1 MFSNSFKKFCDDS
14 SSAWIQRLYSAGKRE
29 SSGNRL
35 GNGRMPEGVGR
46 ERRYERT
53 WKRGILATSN
63 GIGLYRNQEREQ
75 KETGGGGGAD
85 TRGSLVT
92 REWWATIK
100 DSTSPR
106 LVVLPVRLPPRWCAA
121 LANRLV
127 LLSFCCLSLFQW
139 QSFQPPNVIEAFREA
154 FLYCYQA
161 LLKFLMARQR
171 TLGPMEQMPCNACQ
185 GPARTKDQKSSLVL

>member
-1 MFSNSFKKFCDDS
+1 MGKSNGETETALPSTRDLVKRWNTCNVFVPSYKNTENMFSNSFKKFCDDS

-35 GNGRMPEGVGR
+35 GNGRMREGGGK

-75 KETGGGGGAD
+75 KETGGGGAD

-92 REWWATIK
+92 RE
-100 DSTSPR
+100 
-106 LVVLPVRLPPRWCAA
+106 
-121 LANRLV
+121 
-127 LLSFCCLSLFQW
+127 
-139 QSFQPPNVIEAFREA
+139 
-154 FLYCYQA
+154 
-161 LLKFLMARQR
+161 
-171 TLGPMEQMPCNACQ
+171 
-185 GPARTKDQKSSLVL
+185 